1 MKQTSHNADP
11 RPTTEVSHNEKAH
24 IVDTISIPI
33 EPGDTAEHRTLG
45 RRQLINKLNHLNFL
59 DRTIAIVF
67 KHRKYHRVRTISAQ
81 PLPCRNR
88 RLVCNWTQTVDIHQL
103 TECYTFEA
111 LFLPK
116 NQLLIEVVPELES
129 ISEEQVVFNL
139 PDECR
144 EFRQRHT
151 NRFECDSVSVLL
163 FQNGALFH
171 GELIDFCA
179 SNFRIAVRKTPPQ
192 TYRWID
198 PGTTVNIVFN
208 KQQYTLYSGQCRI
221 VKQDQGT
228 DHRQITLEPV
238 HRQIRRFPPREYRS
252 SRQKLSPSPDAV
264 FTHPLFPKTI
274 NLKIHDISGSGFSV
288 EEYAHAAVLLPGLII
303 PDLEICFSDGS
314 TIPCTGQVVYSRP
327 HGTDHEG
334 DRVRCGITIL
344 DMTAQDHIKI
354 LALLHQTSDAN
365 SYLNHKVDMDSLWDF
380 FFESGFIY
388 PEKYE
393 FIEANKDKIKATY
406 DKLYR
411 LSPSIAGHF
420 IYQENGRILAHMAI
434 VRFYEKSWLIHH
446 HAAVRSAYNRGGLMV
461 LNQVGRFIND
471 SYRLDSMNMDYVFCY
486 FRPENKFPSHIFG
499 GTARNINDPQ
509 ICSTDLFAY
518 FHHKPSGQ
526 KAAELPDS
534 WQLAPVNDE
543 DLLDLKTDYDDRSGG
558 LMLRGLH
565 LLPNMVDTGKLAES
579 YHQLGL
585 TRDRLLFALRHKEKL
600 CAIVVVNVADLGLNM
615 SDLTNSVKL
624 FVVHG
629 EHLTSEVVDRTI
641 ETVSGHLGL
650 EEVPVML
657 YPRREAK
664 HAGIEF
670 EKSYC
675 LWVYD
680 THRNI
685 DHYYRF
691 LKRLLKFVQP

>member
-1 MKQTSHNADP
+1 MKQASHDTAP
-11 RPTTEVSHNEKAH
+11 SPTTEVSRNEKAY
-24 IVDTISIPI
+24 VMDTLSIPS
-33 EPGDTAEHRTLG
+33 EPGDAAECRTLS

-59 DRTIAIVF
+59 DHTIAVVF
-67 KHRKYHRVRTISAQ
+67 KHNKYPRTRTIHAQ
-81 PLPCRNR
+81 PLPCRDH
-88 RLVCNWTQTVDIHQL
+88 RLVCNWAQVVDIKQL
-103 TECYTFEA
+103 AESYTFEA
-111 LFLPK
+111 FFLPK
-116 NQLLIEVVPELES
+116 NQQIIEVVPELES
-129 ISEEQVVFNL
+129 IGEEQIVFIL
-139 PDECR
+139 PDACR
-144 EFRQRHT
+144 EICQRRAS
-151 NRFECDSVSVLL
+151 RFQCDGVSVLM

-171 GELIDFCA
+171 GELMDYSA
-179 SNFRIAVRKTPPQ
+179 NQFRIAVRKTPPQ

-198 PGTTVNIVFN
+198 PGSAVNIVFN
-208 KQQYTLYSGQCRI
+208 KQQHTLYSGECRI
-221 VKQDQGT
+221 VKQDRGA
-228 DHRQITLEPV
+228 DLRQITLEPA
-238 HRQIRRFPPREYRS
+238 HRQIRRFSPREYRS
-252 SRQKLSPSPDAV
+252 SRQKLSPSPDVV
-264 FTHPLFPKTI
+264 FTHPLFQKTV
-274 NLKIHDISGSGFSV
+274 NLKVHDISGSGFSV
-288 EEYAHAAVLLPGLII
+288 EEYAHLAVLLPGLII
-303 PDLEICFSDGS
+303 PDLQLCFSDGS
-314 TIPCTGQVVYSRP
+314 TIPCTAQVVYSRP
-327 HGTDHEG
+327 HETDHEG
-334 DRVRCGITIL
+334 DKLRCGIAIL
-344 DMTAQDHIKI
+344 DMTAQDHTKI

-365 SYLNHKVDMDSLWDF
+365 SYLNYKVDMDNLWDF

-393 FIEANKDKIKATY
+393 FIQANKEKIKSTY
-406 DKLYR
+406 QKLYH
-411 LSPSIAGHF
+411 LSPNIAAHF

-499 GTARNINDPQ
+499 GTARNINNPQ

-518 FHHKPSGQ
+518 FHHKPTGDDTV
-526 KAAELPDS
+526 ELPDS
-534 WQLAPVNDE
+534 WQLTPVSDE
-543 DLLDLKTDYDDRSGG
+543 DLLDLKTDYDERSGG

-565 LLPNMVDTGKLAES
+565 LLPNLVDTGKVAES

-585 TRDRLLFALRHKEKL
+585 ARDRLLFALRRKEKL
-600 CAIVVVNVADLGLNM
+600 CAIVVVNIADLGLNM

-629 EHLTSEVVDRTI
+629 GHLTNEVVDKAI
-641 ETVSGHLGL
+641 DAVSGQLGL

-657 YPRREAK
+657 YPREAAE
-664 HAGIEF
+664 HAGIAY